1 MLSLLHGIG
10 NGKASCTQARGLI
23 LLQRAPKLISF
34 PSHSTKTTTR
44 RSLTSRNLL
53 RGTNNVF
60 PSPSPDGKWV
70 VFRSGRSG
78 YKNLYIMNA
87 VEGESAGIYRLTDGQ
102 WIDTMCNWSPDGEW
116 IAFASNRDD
125 PERVSFSLYVVHP
138 NATGLRKVVH
148 CREGGRANHP
158 WFSPD
163 SKSLVFTSDY
173 AGVSAEPISNPHHFQ
188 PAGEIFTVN
197 IEGSDVRRLTHNAY
211 EDGTPTWAPFLLE
224 AGQCC

>member
-1 MLSLLHGIG
+1 
-10 NGKASCTQARGLI
+10 
-23 LLQRAPKLISF
+23 
-34 PSHSTKTTTR
+34 
-44 RSLTSRNLL
+44 
-53 RGTNNVF
+53 
-60 PSPSPDGKWV
+60 
-70 VFRSGRSG
+70 
-78 YKNLYIMNA
+78 MNA

-211 EDGTPTWAPFLLE
+211 EDGTPTWAPFYLKPANVAE
-224 AGQCC
+224 SGQDVALCRFDDCRWLSSPDQVVDASDVSSC